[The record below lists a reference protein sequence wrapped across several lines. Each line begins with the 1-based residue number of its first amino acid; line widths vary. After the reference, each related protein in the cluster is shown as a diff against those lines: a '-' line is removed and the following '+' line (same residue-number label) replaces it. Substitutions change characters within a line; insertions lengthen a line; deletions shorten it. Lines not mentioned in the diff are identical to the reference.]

1 MGKIY
6 RLEYE
11 FLFVCTVDNCGK
23 LGGNRE
29 KPRKCKGVFHQNSVF
44 YENSATFST
53 KNGIQT
59 V

>member
-11 FLFVCTVDNCGK
+11 FLFFSTVADGGK

-29 KPRKCKGVFHQNSVF
+29 KPRKHAGVFHQNRF
-44 YENSATFST
+44 FHDCLCAFST
-53 KNGIQT
+53 KKGIQT